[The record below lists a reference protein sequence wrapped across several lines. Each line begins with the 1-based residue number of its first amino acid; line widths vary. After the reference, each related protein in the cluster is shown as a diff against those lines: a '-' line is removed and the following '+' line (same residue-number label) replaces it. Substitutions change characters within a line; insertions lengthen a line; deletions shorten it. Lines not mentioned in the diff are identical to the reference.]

1 MIFPQT
7 VQLVLSGSF
16 TPACD
21 LERMVNA
28 GSLPH
33 ATAQAALQS
42 MNPDPVISVSDE
54 AQRERISFIFIAPEP
69 GLFDV
74 RTAQA
79 AQSS

>member
-28 GSLPH
+28 GFLAH
-33 ATAQAALQS
+33 ATATAALQS
-42 MNPDPVISVSDE
+42 MNSEPVISVSDQ
-54 AQRERISFIFIAPEP
+54 AQRERNVQFFH
-69 GLFDV
+69 
-74 RTAQA
+74 TA
-79 AQSS
+79 

>member
-28 GSLPH
+28 GTLAQS
-33 ATAQAALQS
+33 TAMAALQS
-42 MNPDPVISVSDE
+42 MIPDPVISLFEE
-54 AQRERISFIFIAPEP
+54 AQRERYCQFFHIY
-69 GLFDV
+69 
-74 RTAQA
+74 
-79 AQSS
+79 